1 MAQEGNLERRCSDKA
16 LKIQAVIRGFVG
28 SLFEILNEEDLYT
41 AAIGTLG
48 VHNKYI

>member
-1 MAQEGNLERRCSDKA
+1 MTQEGNLERRVYDKA
-16 LKIQAVIRGFVG
+16 LKIHVVIRGFVG

-48 VHNKYI
+48 VHIKYI